1 MKNNE
6 VKLVIDNG
14 KGQYAIAGWTQL
26 SITRGI
32 ERIPNSFNLQ
42 MSEKVPDLDYVEV
55 IPGDKCTVFI
65 GEDVVVTG
73 YIDRFT
79 NTVNANQHIIQVT
92 GRGKC
97 SDLVDCS
104 AVWKGMQFKNM
115 TALNIAQSLCE
126 DFGIKVASEVDTEV
140 ISVQN
145 INLGETPA
153 AVLDRVCRVAQVLYY
168 EDENGDLIL
177 SRERNDEVL
186 GSLVEG
192 VNIESAAYTKG
203 TDQLYS
209 DYIVVIPSAP
219 LTRDQT
225 SSDNIGYYT
234 VKDRKINR
242 FRPLYIIP
250 EDGDAGFKVAEKR
263 AMWEQNRRY
272 ARSNVLSLTVSSW
285 RNVEDKLY
293 KPNTQVQINIPSLK
307 VIMQTWLIGE
317 VTYRK
322 DEMGTRCDFIIM
334 PIGAFTPEPIIPFKG
349 LPTDVV
355 NANLGDPQQ

>member
-1 MKNNE
+1 MNNNE
-6 VKLVIDNG
+6 VKLIIDTG
-14 KGQYAIAGWTQL
+14 TKQYAIAGWTQL

-55 IPGDKCTVFI
+55 IPGDKCTVYI
-65 GEDVVVTG
+65 GDDVVVTG
-73 YIDRFT
+73 FIDRFT
-79 NTVNANQHIIQVT
+79 NTVNANHHIYQIT

-104 AVWKGMQFKNM
+104 AVWKGMQFQNM
-115 TALNIAQSLCE
+115 TALNIAESLCE
-126 DFGIKVASEVDTEV
+126 DFGIKAISEVVTEV

-168 EDENGDLIL
+168 EDENGDLVL

-192 VNIESAAYTKG
+192 VNIESAAFTKG
-203 TDQLYS
+203 RDQLYS

-219 LTRDQT
+219 LTMDQT
-225 SSDNIGYYT
+225 ADQNIGYYT
-234 VKDRKINR
+234 VKDKMITRY
-242 FRPLYIIP
+242 RPLYIIP

-272 ARSNVLSLTVSSW
+272 ARSNVLHLTVSSW
-285 RNVEDKLY
+285 RNVEEILF
-293 KPNTQVQINIPSLK
+293 KPNTQVQINLPSLK
-307 VIMQTWLIGE
+307 ILRQNWLIGE

-322 DEMGTRCDFIIM
+322 DEMGTRCDLTIM
-334 PIGAFTPEPIIPFKG
+334 PIGAFTPEPIVPFKG
-349 LPTDVV
+349 PLDVLD
-355 NANLGDPQQ
+355 ANLGAQ